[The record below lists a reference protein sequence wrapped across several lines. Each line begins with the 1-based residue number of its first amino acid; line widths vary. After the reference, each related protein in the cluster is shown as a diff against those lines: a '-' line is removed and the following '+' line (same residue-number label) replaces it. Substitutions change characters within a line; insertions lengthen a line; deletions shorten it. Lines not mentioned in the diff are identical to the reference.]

1 MYTPKHFREED
12 LPTLHALMHDY
23 NFAILVTQQ
32 DGIPQASHLPFILD
46 RERGQYGTLL
56 AHMARA
62 NTEWRSF
69 ATMAEVLIIFQGPHT
84 YVTPSWYEERL
95 SVPTWNYAAVH
106 AYGKPRII
114 EDVQEM
120 YALMEKLIQQSEA
133 RFEEQWQLDGIRGDY
148 SDKLIRGTVGFEIEI
163 TRLEG
168 KYKLSQNR
176 PVVDRVQVAERLR
189 QSADAVDVEIAR
201 LMQIRLP
208 EDETMGNG

>member
-12 LPTLHALMHDY
+12 LSTLHDLMEAY
-23 NFAILVTQQ
+23 NFAILVTQK
-32 DGIPQASHLPFILD
+32 DGLPQASHLPFMLD
-46 RERGQYGTLL
+46 RDRGQYGTLL

-62 NTEWRSF
+62 NAEWRLF
-69 ATMAEVLIIFQGPHT
+69 ATMSEVLVIFQGPHT

-120 YALMEKLIQQSEA
+120 YVMLERLIGQSEA
-133 RFEEQWQLDGIRGDY
+133 RFEKQWRLDYARGEY
-148 SDKLIRGTVGFEIEI
+148 TDKLIRGTVGFEIEI

-168 KYKLSQNR
+168 KYKMSQNR
-176 PVVDRVQVAERLR
+176 PV
-189 QSADAVDVEIAR
+189 
-201 LMQIRLP
+201 
-208 EDETMGNG
+208 